1 MHRISTASSA
11 STVVICTIT
20 QLCYVLVCASTKLP
34 QLHRLAQ
41 LSPAWLAQM
50 CLILRVS
57 SQHFL
62 SSVSLWNHGQVFHP
76 IFVHVLWNY
85 KINVTFEGLIGNYA
99 VLSQIQ
105 SLLDLRLF
113 CANFLSQIVRL
124 CSFLRF
130 LQVWVRGRVQF
141 HPEQNVPR
149 DFLNQIH
156 WPLWNKGN
164 LWNIMIFMTHCWI
177 SNKEI

>member
-124 CSFLRF
+124 CSFLCF
-130 LQVWVRGRVQF
+130 LQVCHDHHRIEGWGGRRWDGIIKIIITI
-141 HPEQNVPR
+141 NVP
-149 DFLNQIH
+149 IIIIEIIIVVT
-156 WPLWNKGN
+156 
-164 LWNIMIFMTHCWI
+164 IMK
-177 SNKEI
+177 SSLSLQ